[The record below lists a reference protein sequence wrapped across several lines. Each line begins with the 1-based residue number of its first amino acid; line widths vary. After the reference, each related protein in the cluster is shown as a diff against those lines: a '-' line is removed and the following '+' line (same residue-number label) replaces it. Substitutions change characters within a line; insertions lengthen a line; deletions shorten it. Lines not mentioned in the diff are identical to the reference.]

1 MKLFKKIT
9 NTEKVK
15 SFMYLI
21 IFSFFINNPVVCG
34 TENKSIFLI
43 SENGNNEF
51 EEAFFEDSIPYKEY
65 DNLDSQIKIFLGKD
79 FNYPENIFFPDLS
92 IVNSSKS
99 LREVYKSKLNDMAIN
114 ETNYNI
120 YK

>member
-9 NTEKVK
+9 NSEKVK
-15 SFMYLI
+15 SFIYLLL
-21 IFSFFINNPVVCG
+21 FSLLMNNPVSYG
-34 TENKSIFLI
+34 TENKSIFI
-43 SENGNNEF
+43 TGENGDNKF
-51 EEAFFEDSIPYKEY
+51 EEAFFENSTPYKEY

-79 FNYPENIFFPDLS
+79 FNYPEKIFFPDLS
-92 IVNSSKS
+92 IVNISNS
-99 LREVYKSKLNDMAIN
+99 LREVYKYKLNDMTIN

>member
-1 MKLFKKIT
+1 MKLFNKIT

-15 SFMYLI
+15 SLIYLL
-21 IFSFFINNPVVCG
+21 IFSSFINNPLTYG
-34 TENKSIFLI
+34 TENKPILLI
-43 SENGNNEF
+43 SENGDNEF
-51 EEAFFEDSIPYKEY
+51 EEAFFENSIPYKEY
-65 DNLDSQIKIFLGKD
+65 DNLNSQIKVFFGRD
-79 FNYPENIFFPDLS
+79 SNYPENSFFPDLS

-114 ETNYNI
+114 ESNYNI